1 MDHDGICPYVI
12 SGADPDATTWAGGQ
26 MSRAAARAALIHM
39 LPAHL
44 AAAGVKPDKVFRQVG
59 MSLDDVASGKVVS
72 RSQIHHAL
80 ALSARSIGMAEIGLS
95 LGAIADPA
103 QLGPIGLAMKA
114 GATAETCL
122 QAQIKLMPTMQSH
135 TAIVLQK
142 REDET
147 IWTHRLVGDD
157 ETCWLLHEGAG
168 AFTVAMLRQLL
179 GDGWAPS
186 HVSFPHRCKG
196 QRARYEDH
204 FRAPVSF
211 GDQGAMR
218 IHMKRSDL
226 STPLRAK
233 NSAGFRF
240 PDPTS
245 QEPIGAFWPSASDI
259 DLAVRR
265 MVDASL
271 AHRPVT
277 LSTAARILGLSSRT
291 LQRRLDD
298 YGTPFEQILD
308 DRRHQLATAW
318 LRDERISV
326 TEVAMRLG
334 YSAPSHF
341 NRAFLRWEGRPPID
355 YRREGVSIAPACVE

>member
-1 MDHDGICPYVI
+1 
-12 SGADPDATTWAGGQ
+12 
-26 MSRAAARAALIHM
+26 MSRAAARAALLHM
-39 LPAHL
+39 LPAYL
-44 AAAGVKPDKVFRQVG
+44 ASAGVKPDKVFRQVG
-59 MSLDDVASGKVVS
+59 MSPDDVTSAKVVS

-80 ALSARSIGMAEIGLS
+80 ALSARYVGVAEIGLS
-95 LGAIADPA
+95 LGATADPA
-103 QLGPIGLAMKA
+103 QLGPIGLAMEV

-122 QAQIKLMPTMQSH
+122 QAQINLMPTMQSH

-142 REDET
+142 RDDE
-147 IWTHRLVGDD
+147 IVWTHQLVGDD
-157 ETCWLLHEGAG
+157 ESSWLLNEGAG
-168 AFTVAMLRQLL
+168 TFIVSMLRHLL
-179 GDGWAPS
+179 GDGWAPN
-186 HVSFPHRCKG
+186 HISFPHHCKG
-196 QRARYEDH
+196 RRTRYEDH

-211 GDQGAMR
+211 GDQGEMR
-218 IHMKRSDL
+218 IHMKRADL
-226 STPLRAK
+226 STPLRMK
-233 NSAGFRF
+233 SSVRDRLPGSA
-240 PDPTS
+240 S
-245 QEPIGAFWPSASDI
+245 QELIEAFRPSVSDI

-298 YGTPFEQILD
+298 CGTPFEQILD

-355 YRREGVSIAPACVE
+355 YRREGESAAPAR

>member
-1 MDHDGICPYVI
+1 
-12 SGADPDATTWAGGQ
+12 
-26 MSRAAARAALIHM
+26 M
-39 LPAHL
+39 LPAYL
-44 AAAGVKPDKVFRQVG
+44 ASAGVKPDKVFRQVG
-59 MSLDDVASGKVVS
+59 MSTDDVTSAKVVS

-80 ALSARSIGMAEIGLS
+80 ALSARYVGVAEIGLS
-95 LGAIADPA
+95 LGATADPA
-103 QLGPIGLAMKA
+103 QLGPIGLAMEV

-122 QAQIKLMPTMQSH
+122 QAQINLMPTMQSH
-135 TAIVLQK
+135 TSIVLQK
-142 REDET
+142 RDDE
-147 IWTHRLVGDD
+147 IVWTHQLVGDD
-157 ETCWLLHEGAG
+157 ESSWLLNEGAG
-168 AFTVAMLRQLL
+168 TFIVSMLRHLL
-179 GDGWAPS
+179 GDGWAPD
-186 HVSFPHRCKG
+186 HISFPHHCKG
-196 QRARYEDH
+196 RRTRYEDH

-211 GDQGAMR
+211 GDQGEMR
-218 IHMKRSDL
+218 IHMKRADL
-226 STPLRAK
+226 STPLRMK
-233 NSAGFRF
+233 SSVRDRLPGSA
-240 PDPTS
+240 S
-245 QEPIGAFWPSASDI
+245 QELIEAFRPSVSDI

-298 YGTPFEQILD
+298 CGTPFEQILD

-355 YRREGVSIAPACVE
+355 YRRDGVSTAPACVE

>member
-1 MDHDGICPYVI
+1 
-12 SGADPDATTWAGGQ
+12 
-26 MSRAAARAALIHM
+26 M
-39 LPAHL
+39 LPAYL
-44 AAAGVKPDKVFRQVG
+44 ASAGVKPDKVFRQVG
-59 MSLDDVASGKVVS
+59 MSPDDVTSAKVVS

-80 ALSARSIGMAEIGLS
+80 ALSARYVGVAEIGLS
-95 LGAIADPA
+95 LGATADPA
-103 QLGPIGLAMKA
+103 QLGPIGLAMEV

-122 QAQIKLMPTMQSH
+122 QAQINLMPTMQSH
-135 TAIVLQK
+135 TSIVLQK
-142 REDET
+142 RDDE
-147 IWTHRLVGDD
+147 IVWTHQLVGDD
-157 ETCWLLHEGAG
+157 ESSWLLNEGAG
-168 AFTVAMLRQLL
+168 TFIVSMLRHLL
-179 GDGWAPS
+179 GDGWAPD
-186 HVSFPHRCKG
+186 HISFPHHCKG
-196 QRARYEDH
+196 RRTRYEDH

-211 GDQGAMR
+211 GDQGEMR
-218 IHMKRSDL
+218 IHMKRADL
-226 STPLRAK
+226 STPLRMKSSVRDRLPGSTRQELIEA
-233 NSAGFRF
+233 FR
-240 PDPTS
+240 
-245 QEPIGAFWPSASDI
+245 PSVSDI

-298 YGTPFEQILD
+298 CGTPFEQILD

-355 YRREGVSIAPACVE
+355 YRRDGVSTAPACVE

>member
-1 MDHDGICPYVI
+1 
-12 SGADPDATTWAGGQ
+12 
-26 MSRAAARAALIHM
+26 M
-39 LPAHL
+39 LPAYL
-44 AAAGVKPDKVFRQVG
+44 ASAGVKPDKVFRQVG
-59 MSLDDVASGKVVS
+59 MSTDDVTSAKVVS

-80 ALSARSIGMAEIGLS
+80 ALSARYVGVAEIGLS
-95 LGAIADPA
+95 LGATADPA
-103 QLGPIGLAMKA
+103 QLGPIGLAMEV

-122 QAQIKLMPTMQSH
+122 QAQINLMPTMQSH
-135 TAIVLQK
+135 TSIVLQK
-142 REDET
+142 RDDE
-147 IWTHRLVGDD
+147 IVWTHQLVGDD
-157 ETCWLLHEGAG
+157 ETSWLLNEGAG
-168 AFTVAMLRQLL
+168 TFIVSMLRHLL
-179 GDGWAPS
+179 GDGWAPD
-186 HVSFPHRCKG
+186 HISFPHHCKG
-196 QRARYEDH
+196 RRTRYEDH

-211 GDQGAMR
+211 GDQGEMR
-218 IHMKRSDL
+218 IHMKRADL
-226 STPLRAK
+226 STPLRMKSSVRDRLPGSTRQELIEA
-233 NSAGFRF
+233 FR
-240 PDPTS
+240 
-245 QEPIGAFWPSASDI
+245 PSVSDI

-298 YGTPFEQILD
+298 CGTPFEQILD

-355 YRREGVSIAPACVE
+355 YRRDGVSTAPACVE

>member
-1 MDHDGICPYVI
+1 
-12 SGADPDATTWAGGQ
+12 
-26 MSRAAARAALIHM
+26 M
-39 LPAHL
+39 LPAYL
-44 AAAGVKPDKVFRQVG
+44 ASAGVKPDKVFRQVG
-59 MSLDDVASGKVVS
+59 MSPDDVTSAKVVS

-80 ALSARSIGMAEIGLS
+80 ALSARYVGVAEIGLS
-95 LGAIADPA
+95 LGATADPA
-103 QLGPIGLAMKA
+103 QLGPIGLAMEV

-122 QAQIKLMPTMQSH
+122 QAQINLMPTMQSH

-142 REDET
+142 RDDE
-147 IWTHRLVGDD
+147 IVWTHQLVGDD
-157 ETCWLLHEGAG
+157 ETSWLLNEGAG
-168 AFTVAMLRQLL
+168 TFIVSMLRHLL
-179 GDGWAPS
+179 GDGWAPN
-186 HVSFPHRCKG
+186 HISFPHHCKG
-196 QRARYEDH
+196 RRTRYEDH

-211 GDQGAMR
+211 GDQGEMR
-218 IHMKRSDL
+218 IHMKRADL
-226 STPLRAK
+226 STPLRMKSSVRDRLPGSTRQELIEA
-233 NSAGFRF
+233 FR
-240 PDPTS
+240 
-245 QEPIGAFWPSASDI
+245 PSVSDI

-298 YGTPFEQILD
+298 CGTPFEQILD

-355 YRREGVSIAPACVE
+355 YRREGESAAPAR

>member
-1 MDHDGICPYVI
+1 
-12 SGADPDATTWAGGQ
+12 
-26 MSRAAARAALIHM
+26 M
-39 LPAHL
+39 LPAYL
-44 AAAGVKPDKVFRQVG
+44 ASAGVKPDKVFRQVG
-59 MSLDDVASGKVVS
+59 MSPDDVTSAKVVS

-80 ALSARSIGMAEIGLS
+80 ALSARYVGVAEIGLS
-95 LGAIADPA
+95 LGATADPA
-103 QLGPIGLAMKA
+103 QLGPIGLAMEV

-122 QAQIKLMPTMQSH
+122 QAQINLMPTMQSH
-135 TAIVLQK
+135 TSIVLQK
-142 REDET
+142 RDDE
-147 IWTHRLVGDD
+147 IVWTHQLVGDD
-157 ETCWLLHEGAG
+157 ESSWLLNEGAG
-168 AFTVAMLRQLL
+168 TFIVSMLRHLL
-179 GDGWAPS
+179 GDGWAPD
-186 HVSFPHRCKG
+186 HISFPHHCKG
-196 QRARYEDH
+196 RRTRYEDH

-211 GDQGAMR
+211 GDQGEMR
-218 IHMKRSDL
+218 IHMKRADL
-226 STPLRAK
+226 STPLRMKSSVRDRLPGSTRQELIEA
-233 NSAGFRF
+233 FR
-240 PDPTS
+240 
-245 QEPIGAFWPSASDI
+245 PSVSDI

-298 YGTPFEQILD
+298 CGTPFEQILD

-355 YRREGVSIAPACVE
+355 YRREGESAAPAR

>member
-1 MDHDGICPYVI
+1 
-12 SGADPDATTWAGGQ
+12 
-26 MSRAAARAALIHM
+26 M
-39 LPAHL
+39 LPAYL
-44 AAAGVKPDKVFRQVG
+44 ASAGVKPDKVFRQVG
-59 MSLDDVASGKVVS
+59 MSPDDVTSAKVVS

-80 ALSARSIGMAEIGLS
+80 ALSARYVGVAEIGLS
-95 LGAIADPA
+95 LGATADPA
-103 QLGPIGLAMKA
+103 QLGPIGLAMEV

-122 QAQIKLMPTMQSH
+122 QAQINLMPTMQSH

-142 REDET
+142 RDDE
-147 IWTHRLVGDD
+147 IVWTHQLVGDD
-157 ETCWLLHEGAG
+157 ESSWLLNEGAG
-168 AFTVAMLRQLL
+168 TFIVSMLRHLL
-179 GDGWAPS
+179 GDGWAPD
-186 HVSFPHRCKG
+186 HISFPHHCKG
-196 QRARYEDH
+196 RRTRYEDH

-211 GDQGAMR
+211 GDQGEMR
-218 IHMKRSDL
+218 IHMKRADL
-226 STPLRAK
+226 STPLRMKSSVRDRLPGSTRQELIEA
-233 NSAGFRF
+233 FR
-240 PDPTS
+240 
-245 QEPIGAFWPSASDI
+245 PSVSDI

-298 YGTPFEQILD
+298 CGTPFEQILD

-355 YRREGVSIAPACVE
+355 YRRDGVSTAPACVE

>member
-1 MDHDGICPYVI
+1 
-12 SGADPDATTWAGGQ
+12 
-26 MSRAAARAALIHM
+26 M
-39 LPAHL
+39 LPAYL
-44 AAAGVKPDKVFRQVG
+44 ASAGVKPDKVFRQVG
-59 MSLDDVASGKVVS
+59 MSPDDVTSAKVVS

-80 ALSARSIGMAEIGLS
+80 ALSARYVGVAEIGLS
-95 LGAIADPA
+95 LGATADPA
-103 QLGPIGLAMKA
+103 QLGPIGLAMEV

-122 QAQIKLMPTMQSH
+122 QAQINLMPTMQSH

-142 REDET
+142 RDDE
-147 IWTHRLVGDD
+147 IVWTHQLVGDD
-157 ETCWLLHEGAG
+157 ESSWLLNEGAG
-168 AFTVAMLRQLL
+168 TFIVSMLRHLL
-179 GDGWAPS
+179 GDGWAPD
-186 HVSFPHRCKG
+186 HISFPHHCKG
-196 QRARYEDH
+196 RRTRYEDH

-211 GDQGAMR
+211 GDQGEMR
-218 IHMKRSDL
+218 IHMKRADL
-226 STPLRAK
+226 STPLRMKSSVRDRLPGSTRQELIEA
-233 NSAGFRF
+233 FR
-240 PDPTS
+240 
-245 QEPIGAFWPSASDI
+245 PSVSDI

-298 YGTPFEQILD
+298 CGTPFEQILD

-355 YRREGVSIAPACVE
+355 YRREGESAAPAR

>member
-1 MDHDGICPYVI
+1 
-12 SGADPDATTWAGGQ
+12 
-26 MSRAAARAALIHM
+26 M
-39 LPAHL
+39 LPAYL
-44 AAAGVKPDKVFRQVG
+44 ASAGVKPDKVFRQVG
-59 MSLDDVASGKVVS
+59 MSTDDVTSAKVVS

-80 ALSARSIGMAEIGLS
+80 ALSARYVGVAEIGLS
-95 LGAIADPA
+95 LGATADPA
-103 QLGPIGLAMKA
+103 QLGPIGLAMEV

-122 QAQIKLMPTMQSH
+122 QAQINLMPTMQSH

-142 REDET
+142 RDDE
-147 IWTHRLVGDD
+147 IVWTHQLVGDD
-157 ETCWLLHEGAG
+157 ETSWLLNEGAG
-168 AFTVAMLRQLL
+168 TFIVSMLRHLL
-179 GDGWAPS
+179 GDGWAPD
-186 HVSFPHRCKG
+186 HISFPHHCKG
-196 QRARYEDH
+196 RRTRYEDH

-211 GDQGAMR
+211 GDQGEMR
-218 IHMKRSDL
+218 IHMKRADL
-226 STPLRAK
+226 STPLRMK
-233 NSAGFRF
+233 SSVRDRLPGSA
-240 PDPTS
+240 S
-245 QEPIGAFWPSASDI
+245 QELIEAFRPSVSDI

-298 YGTPFEQILD
+298 CGTPFEQILD

-355 YRREGVSIAPACVE
+355 YRREGESAAPAR

>member
-1 MDHDGICPYVI
+1 
-12 SGADPDATTWAGGQ
+12 
-26 MSRAAARAALIHM
+26 M
-39 LPAHL
+39 LPAYL
-44 AAAGVKPDKVFRQVG
+44 ASAGVKPDKVFRQVG
-59 MSLDDVASGKVVS
+59 MSPDDVTSAKVVS

-80 ALSARSIGMAEIGLS
+80 ALSARYVGVAEIGLS
-95 LGAIADPA
+95 LGATADPA
-103 QLGPIGLAMKA
+103 QLGPIGLAMEV

-122 QAQIKLMPTMQSH
+122 QAQINLMPTMQSH

-142 REDET
+142 RDDE
-147 IWTHRLVGDD
+147 IVWTHQLVGDD
-157 ETCWLLHEGAG
+157 ETSWLLNEGAG
-168 AFTVAMLRQLL
+168 TFIVSMLRHLL
-179 GDGWAPS
+179 GDGWAPN
-186 HVSFPHRCKG
+186 HISFPHHCKG
-196 QRARYEDH
+196 RRTRYEDH

-211 GDQGAMR
+211 GDQGEMR
-218 IHMKRSDL
+218 IHMKRADL
-226 STPLRAK
+226 STPLRMKSSVRDRLPGSTRQELIEA
-233 NSAGFRF
+233 FR
-240 PDPTS
+240 
-245 QEPIGAFWPSASDI
+245 PSVSDI

-298 YGTPFEQILD
+298 CGTPFEQILD

-355 YRREGVSIAPACVE
+355 YRRDGVSTAPACVE

>member
-1 MDHDGICPYVI
+1 
-12 SGADPDATTWAGGQ
+12 
-26 MSRAAARAALIHM
+26 M
-39 LPAHL
+39 LPAYL
-44 AAAGVKPDKVFRQVG
+44 ASAGVKPDKVFRQVG
-59 MSLDDVASGKVVS
+59 MSPDDVTSAKVVS

-80 ALSARSIGMAEIGLS
+80 ALSARYVGVAEIGLS
-95 LGAIADPA
+95 LGATADPA
-103 QLGPIGLAMKA
+103 QLGPIGLAMEV

-122 QAQIKLMPTMQSH
+122 QAQINLMPTMQSH

-142 REDET
+142 RDDE
-147 IWTHRLVGDD
+147 IVWTHQLVGDD
-157 ETCWLLHEGAG
+157 ETSWLLNEGAG
-168 AFTVAMLRQLL
+168 TFIVSMLRHLL
-179 GDGWAPS
+179 GDGWAPD
-186 HVSFPHRCKG
+186 HISFPHHCKG
-196 QRARYEDH
+196 RRTRYEDH

-211 GDQGAMR
+211 GDQGEMR
-218 IHMKRSDL
+218 IHMKRADL
-226 STPLRAK
+226 STPLRMK
-233 NSAGFRF
+233 SSVRDRLPGSA
-240 PDPTS
+240 S
-245 QEPIGAFWPSASDI
+245 QELIEAFRPSVSDI

-298 YGTPFEQILD
+298 CGTPFGQILD

-355 YRREGVSIAPACVE
+355 YRREGESAAPAR

>member
-1 MDHDGICPYVI
+1 
-12 SGADPDATTWAGGQ
+12 
-26 MSRAAARAALIHM
+26 M
-39 LPAHL
+39 LPAYL
-44 AAAGVKPDKVFRQVG
+44 ASAGVKPDKVFRQVG
-59 MSLDDVASGKVVS
+59 MSTDDVTSAKVVS

-80 ALSARSIGMAEIGLS
+80 ALSARYVGVAEIGLS
-95 LGAIADPA
+95 LGATADPA
-103 QLGPIGLAMKA
+103 QLGPIGLAMEV

-122 QAQIKLMPTMQSH
+122 QAQINLMPTMQSH
-135 TAIVLQK
+135 TSIVLQK
-142 REDET
+142 RDDE
-147 IWTHRLVGDD
+147 IVWTHQLVGDD
-157 ETCWLLHEGAG
+157 ESSWLLNEGAG
-168 AFTVAMLRQLL
+168 TFIVSMLRHLL
-179 GDGWAPS
+179 GDGWAPD
-186 HVSFPHRCKG
+186 HISFPHHCKG
-196 QRARYEDH
+196 RRTRYEDH

-211 GDQGAMR
+211 GDQGEMR
-218 IHMKRSDL
+218 IHMKRADL
-226 STPLRAK
+226 STPLRMKSSVRDRLPGSTRQELIEA
-233 NSAGFRF
+233 FR
-240 PDPTS
+240 
-245 QEPIGAFWPSASDI
+245 PSVSDI

-298 YGTPFEQILD
+298 CGTPFEQILD

-355 YRREGVSIAPACVE
+355 YRRDGVSTAPACVE

>member
-1 MDHDGICPYVI
+1 
-12 SGADPDATTWAGGQ
+12 
-26 MSRAAARAALIHM
+26 M
-39 LPAHL
+39 LPAYL
-44 AAAGVKPDKVFRQVG
+44 ASAGVKPDKVFRQVG
-59 MSLDDVASGKVVS
+59 MSPDDVTSAKVVS

-80 ALSARSIGMAEIGLS
+80 ALSARYVGVAEIGLS
-95 LGAIADPA
+95 LGATADPA
-103 QLGPIGLAMKA
+103 QLGPIGLAMEV

-122 QAQIKLMPTMQSH
+122 QAQINLMPTMQSH

-142 REDET
+142 RDDE
-147 IWTHRLVGDD
+147 IVWTHQLVGDD
-157 ETCWLLHEGAG
+157 ESSWLLNEGAG
-168 AFTVAMLRQLL
+168 TFIVSMLRHLL
-179 GDGWAPS
+179 GDGWAPN
-186 HVSFPHRCKG
+186 HISFPHHCKG
-196 QRARYEDH
+196 RRTRYEDH

-211 GDQGAMR
+211 GDQGEMR
-218 IHMKRSDL
+218 IHMKRADL
-226 STPLRAK
+226 STPLRMK
-233 NSAGFRF
+233 SSVRDRLPGSA
-240 PDPTS
+240 S
-245 QEPIGAFWPSASDI
+245 QELIEAFRPSVSDI

-298 YGTPFEQILD
+298 CGTPFEQILD

-355 YRREGVSIAPACVE
+355 YRREGESAAPAR

>member
-1 MDHDGICPYVI
+1 
-12 SGADPDATTWAGGQ
+12 
-26 MSRAAARAALIHM
+26 MSRAAARAALLHM
-39 LPAHL
+39 LPAYL
-44 AAAGVKPDKVFRQVG
+44 ASAGVKPDKVFRQVG
-59 MSLDDVASGKVVS
+59 MSTDDVTSAKVVS

-80 ALSARSIGMAEIGLS
+80 ALSARYVGVAEIGLS
-95 LGAIADPA
+95 LGATADPA
-103 QLGPIGLAMKA
+103 QLGPIGLAMEV

-122 QAQIKLMPTMQSH
+122 QAQINLMPTMQSH
-135 TAIVLQK
+135 TSIVLQK
-142 REDET
+142 RDDE
-147 IWTHRLVGDD
+147 IVWTHQLVGDD
-157 ETCWLLHEGAG
+157 ESSWLLNEGAG
-168 AFTVAMLRQLL
+168 TFIVSMLRHLL
-179 GDGWAPS
+179 GDGWAPD
-186 HVSFPHRCKG
+186 HISFPHHCKG
-196 QRARYEDH
+196 RRTRYEDH

-211 GDQGAMR
+211 GDQGEMR
-218 IHMKRSDL
+218 IHMKRADL
-226 STPLRAK
+226 STPLRMKSSVRDRLPGSTRQELIEA
-233 NSAGFRF
+233 FR
-240 PDPTS
+240 
-245 QEPIGAFWPSASDI
+245 PSVSDI

-298 YGTPFEQILD
+298 CGTPFEQILD

-355 YRREGVSIAPACVE
+355 YRRDGVSTAPACVE

>member
-1 MDHDGICPYVI
+1 
-12 SGADPDATTWAGGQ
+12 
-26 MSRAAARAALIHM
+26 M
-39 LPAHL
+39 LPAYL
-44 AAAGVKPDKVFRQVG
+44 ASAGVKPDKVFRQVG
-59 MSLDDVASGKVVS
+59 MSPDDVTSAKVVS

-80 ALSARSIGMAEIGLS
+80 ALSARYVGVAEIGLS
-95 LGAIADPA
+95 LGATADPA
-103 QLGPIGLAMKA
+103 QLGPIGLAMEV

-122 QAQIKLMPTMQSH
+122 QAQINLMPTMQSH

-142 REDET
+142 RDDE
-147 IWTHRLVGDD
+147 IVWTHQLVGDD
-157 ETCWLLHEGAG
+157 ETSWLLNEGAG
-168 AFTVAMLRQLL
+168 TFIVSMLRHLL
-179 GDGWAPS
+179 GDGWAPN
-186 HVSFPHRCKG
+186 HISFPHHCKG
-196 QRARYEDH
+196 RRTRYEDH

-211 GDQGAMR
+211 GDQGEMR
-218 IHMKRSDL
+218 IHMKRADL
-226 STPLRAK
+226 STPLRMK
-233 NSAGFRF
+233 SSVRDRLPGSA
-240 PDPTS
+240 S
-245 QEPIGAFWPSASDI
+245 QELIEAFRPSVSDI

-298 YGTPFEQILD
+298 CGTPFEQILD

-355 YRREGVSIAPACVE
+355 YRREGESAAPAR

>member
-1 MDHDGICPYVI
+1 
-12 SGADPDATTWAGGQ
+12 
-26 MSRAAARAALIHM
+26 MSRAAARAALLHM
-39 LPAHL
+39 LPAYL
-44 AAAGVKPDKVFRQVG
+44 ASAGVKPDKVFRQVG
-59 MSLDDVASGKVVS
+59 MSPDDVTSAKVVS

-80 ALSARSIGMAEIGLS
+80 ALSARYVGVAEIGLS
-95 LGAIADPA
+95 LGATAEPA
-103 QLGPIGLAMKA
+103 QLGPIGLAMEV

-135 TAIVLQK
+135 TSIVLQK
-142 REDET
+142 RDDEM
-147 IWTHRLVGDD
+147 IWTHQLVGDD
-157 ETCWLLHEGAG
+157 ETSWLLNEGAG
-168 AFTVAMLRQLL
+168 AFIVTMLRHLL
-179 GDGWAPS
+179 GNGWAPD

-196 QRARYEDH
+196 RRTRYEDH

-211 GDQGAMR
+211 GDQGEMR
-218 IHMKRSDL
+218 IHMKRADL
-226 STPLRAK
+226 STPLRMK
-233 NSAGFRF
+233 SSARLPGSA
-240 PDPTS
+240 S
-245 QEPIGAFWPSASDI
+245 QELIEAFRPSVSDI

-271 AHRPVT
+271 SYRPVT
-277 LSTAARILGLSSRT
+277 LPTAARILGLSSRT

-298 YGTPFEQILD
+298 SGTPFEQILD

-355 YRREGVSIAPACVE
+355 YRREGVTIAPACVE